1 MTAKK
6 GHIVWLMAMVL
17 CIACSHREDPV
28 PQTHEETGTPIR
40 FSGGM
45 QDVEAVTQG
54 VKSHEAGSSQ
64 EAVTRS
70 GMEAMT
76 RAGRPLEELHSA
88 FTVWGYKNMSR
99 TGETFDELQTVF
111 PGYTVNWQANTAMTT
126 TTNTHDWE
134 YVGIADQTIKYWDLS
149 ARAYRFFAV
158 TSSISSTK
166 EDVTSPY
173 PPFEPQEDHT
183 TYRVTL
189 AVDAAA
195 NDDVIPYFSRLWFST
210 GELPTYEDKQFGKT
224 VQLEFVKPLSRVRFI
239 FIYVFP
245 REGVNLANVSFKP
258 SEGSTKKIARKGTVT
273 VSYPLTGTATKET
286 YSSTRNPSPVDGEE
300 LTEFTEY
307 YDPEDDLKEYIYT
320 DNGWYTVFP
329 SMDQDS
335 YTLSLTINSAPKTA
349 VVPAEFMRWLPGY
362 SYTYIFKITDE
373 GGVEIGGVEYA
384 VTPWVELE
392 ATHPVYNW

>member
-45 QDVEAVTQG
+45 QDVENVTQG
-54 VKSHEAGSSQ
+54 VKSHEAGPSQ

-70 GMEAMT
+70 AMEAMT

-173 PPFEPQEDHT
+173 PPFEPQEVHT

-189 AVDAAA
+189 AVDA
-195 NDDVIPYFSRLWFST
+195 DDEDVIPYFSRLWFST
-210 GELPTYEDKQFGKT
+210 GELPTYEDKQFLKP
-224 VQLEFVKPLSRVRFI
+224 VQLEFLQPLARVRFM
-239 FIYVFP
+239 FKSGDPSVDL
-245 REGVNLANVSFKP
+245 ETLQLEDTEFKP
-258 SEGSTKKIARKGTVT
+258 LDISKHITTSGTFT
-273 VSYPLTGTATKET
+273 VAYPLTGTATKESWT
-286 YSSTRNPSPVDGEE
+286 VTPDDYRTAFTKAWATEADWVTVLPAHGSDQGVYRLTVTVNGEAKWC
-300 LTEFTEY
+300 T
-307 YDPEDDLKEYIYT
+307 
-320 DNGWYTVFP
+320 
-329 SMDQDS
+329 
-335 YTLSLTINSAPKTA
+335 
-349 VVPAEFMRWLPGY
+349 VPAEFMTWLPGY
-362 SYTYIFKITDE
+362 EYTYIFKVNGE
-373 GGVEIGGVEYA
+373 LGVELGT
-384 VTPWVELE
+384 VTSAYTAWQSGRE
-392 ATHPVYNW
+392 ADHEIYNW